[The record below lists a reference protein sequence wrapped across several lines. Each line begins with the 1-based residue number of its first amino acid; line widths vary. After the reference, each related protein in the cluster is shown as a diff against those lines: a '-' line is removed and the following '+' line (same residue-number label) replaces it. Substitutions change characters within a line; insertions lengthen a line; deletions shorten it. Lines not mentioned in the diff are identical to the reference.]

1 MKQVTTDRPLQAAL
15 RWLAANSGMS
25 VVNVMRDLVAR
36 EVTSHGGALV
46 YEFDREGRGRPRVC
60 GDFMAPEET

>member
-1 MKQVTTDRPLQAAL
+1 MKQVTTDEPLQAAL
-15 RWLAANSGMS
+15 RWLAARSETS

-46 YEFDREGRGRPRVC
+46 YEFDREGRGRPRVY
-60 GDFMAPEET
+60 GDFMSPEEN